1 MIVKE
6 KKLME
11 LYAEIL
17 SAALQYS
24 KVEVSFPG
32 GASLQDVVEGQC
44 YAAICKIRQIIA
56 DPALDDP
63 DCFRK
68 IEEIVSA
75 LNAFG
80 IDTGSRHDF

>member
-1 MIVKE
+1 
-6 KKLME
+6 ME

-17 SAALQYS
+17 SAALRYG

-32 GASLQDVVEGQC
+32 GASLQEIVVGQC
-44 YAAICKIRQIIA
+44 YAAVCKIRQIIA

-75 LNAFG
+75 LNTFG
-80 IDTGSRHDF
+80 IDTGCRHDFS

>member
-1 MIVKE
+1 
-6 KKLME
+6 ME

-32 GASLQDVVEGQC
+32 GASLQGQC